1 MARLRPWLQTGIFV
15 LAVVFLGALIATQW
29 QQLQAYPWQIEI
41 GWLLLALAL
50 LWLTWLLELNQWRFI
65 LGRLGGSLR
74 FGEAARIW
82 FLSNIGRYLPGKV
95 WQIGAMGVM
104 AQEQGVSVVAATG
117 SADSSTLPRER
128 WARMPCS
135 VRKKV
140 WS

>member
-74 FGEAARIW
+74 FGEAARQ
-82 FLSNIGRYLPGKV
+82 S
-95 WQIGAMGVM
+95 
-104 AQEQGVSVVAATG
+104 AQEHRQRWEEGIG
-117 SADSSTLPRER
+117 YLERETFD
-128 WARMPCS
+128 AFLQLLS
-135 VRKKV
+135 LIHI
-140 WS
+140 